1 MFKSL
6 AKYLLLVLT
15 VVGLIGFVPVKESMA
30 GKPFML
36 ATAGTGGTYY
46 VIGGAMAD
54 VMRKYDSTKV
64 TPLTTNGSIEN
75 CRLTSARRV
84 AVAFSTPDL
93 VYYAFNGLEMFKGK
107 KLDNLRYI
115 GGGHMG
121 AMQVVVPSN
130 SPIKNIADLKGKKV
144 AVGAQGSAVYT
155 LSLDVLAIDG
165 LTINDVSP
173 AYLSMSEMT
182 EALQDGTVD
191 AAIYSAGVP
200 TSSITNI
207 FSRKSMRIVPYSEK
221 KVKAY
226 LAKSGPEKRALLIPY
241 TIPAKTYS
249 GQNKAVSC
257 MAFRACL
264 VTHKDVPDE
273 LVYSFLKTVEG
284 HTADIKRIHPSGA
297 EYSLSHLTQG
307 AAIPLHPG
315 AAKFYAEKG
324 VKVDIIK

>member
-1 MFKSL
+1 MIKSL
-6 AKYLLLVLT
+6 VKYLLVALT
-15 VVGLIGFVPVKESMA
+15 VIGFMPGKESIA
-30 GKPFML
+30 GQPFML

-54 VMRKYDSTKV
+54 VMRKFDNTKV

-75 CRLTSARRV
+75 LRLVSGKRV
-84 AVAFSTPDL
+84 AIGFSTPDL
-93 VYYAFNGLEMFKGK
+93 AYYAYNGTEMYKEGG
-107 KLDNLRYI
+107 KLDNLRYV

-130 SPIKNIADLKGKKV
+130 SPVKQIADLKGKKV
-144 AVGAQGSAVYT
+144 AVGAQGSAVLT
-155 LSLDVLAIDG
+155 LSLDVLAVDG
-165 LTINDVSP
+165 LEITDIKP

-182 EALQDGTVD
+182 EALQDGVVD

-207 FSRKSMRIVPYSEK
+207 FSRKDMRIIPYSEK
-221 KVKAY
+221 KVKTY
-226 LAKSGPEKRALLIPY
+226 LAKRGPEKKALLKPY
-241 TIPAKTYS
+241 TLPAKTYS
-249 GQNKAVSC
+249 GQNEAVPC

-264 VTHKDVPDE
+264 VAHKDVPDA
-273 LVYSFLKTVEG
+273 LIYSFLKTIEG
-284 HTADIKRIHPSGA
+284 HVVDLKRVHPSGA
-297 EYSLSHLTQG
+297 EYTLTQLEQG

-324 VKVDIIK
+324 VKIEIIK